1 MGTKRVGLA
10 RIEALLE
17 SLKREIDLG
26 NGSSLVTDKLVRSES
41 GSSVQ
46 SEMVSTGTTG
56 TIAVTKDT
64 NNAVSVSQPAGTYV
78 KDLILIPAGNI
89 VTAGSSGDDFDVS
102 IGTSAAGVQV
112 MGLKALLDDGGS
124 AVTMAANVPIH
135 LIANGIP
142 AGANA
147 FATLGLATNEAMT
160 LTATTY
166 SATART
172 LHLNFKAPYSGSD
185 LATAATTIKVIAVF
199 ATV

>member
-1 MGTKRVGLA
+1 MGSKRVGLA
-10 RIEALLE
+10 RVEALIE
-17 SLKREIDLG
+17 NLKREINLG
-26 NGSSLVTDKLVRSES
+26 ANSSIVTDKLVRSES
-41 GSSVQ
+41 GTSVQ
-46 SEMVSTGTTG
+46 SEMVATGTTG
-56 TIAVTKDT
+56 TIAVTKNT
-64 NNAVSVSQPAGTYV
+64 NNPVSVSQPAGTYV

-89 VTAGSSGDDFDVS
+89 VTAGSAGNDFDVS
-102 IGTSAAGVQV
+102 IGTNANGVEIL
-112 MGLKALLDDGGS
+112 GLKALLDDGGS

-172 LHLNFKAPYSGSD
+172 LHLNFKAPASGAD

-199 ATV
+199 ATI

>member
-172 LHLNFKAPYSGSD
+172 LHLNFKAPDSGSD